1 MIYKKAKKKS
11 DYENALKSINNKK
24 NDIIKVERL
33 KTFEEQKENGLIDD
47 TKVEVDEK
55 NNTFERVR
63 KNSEL

>member
-1 MIYKKAKKKS
+1 MIY
-11 DYENALKSINNKK
+11 N
-24 NDIIKVERL
+24 IIKVERL